1 MAEAVGGPEWP
12 FHKPGEVLPLPN
24 FSETVL
30 EPERVGGGGGG
41 GRPASS
47 QELWRKRAGPFGRPP
62 HEEQAKVVKTYS

>member
-41 GRPASS
+41 GGVQPRPKSCGGS
-47 QELWRKRAGPFGRPP
+47 G
-62 HEEQAKVVKTYS
+62 QALSGDLHMRNKLKW